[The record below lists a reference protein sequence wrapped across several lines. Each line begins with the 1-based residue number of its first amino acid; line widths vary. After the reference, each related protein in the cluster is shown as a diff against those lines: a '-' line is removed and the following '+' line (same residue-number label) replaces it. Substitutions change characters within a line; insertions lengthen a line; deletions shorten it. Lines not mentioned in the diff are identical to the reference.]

1 MLDKDKRPHANLMM
15 DNPANK
21 NVGKKSLPVFICLLA
36 LLFFSVDLITELGV
50 ADGVLYVSVVLL
62 SMSLPQRRYI
72 IIFAGMSSLLT
83 VLGFFLSPPGGE
95 LWKVIANRLLS
106 LYAIWVT
113 AILSLQRKKAEG
125 EREKVIDD
133 LREANSKIK
142 ILSGLLPICA
152 SCKKIRDDKG
162 YWNRIETYIHDH
174 SEAEFSHGICPDCAK
189 KLYPEY
195 YKEKEKTG

>member
-15 DNPANK
+15 DNPANE

>member
-15 DNPANK
+15 DNPANE
-21 NVGKKSLPVFICLLA
+21 NEGKKSLPVFICLLA